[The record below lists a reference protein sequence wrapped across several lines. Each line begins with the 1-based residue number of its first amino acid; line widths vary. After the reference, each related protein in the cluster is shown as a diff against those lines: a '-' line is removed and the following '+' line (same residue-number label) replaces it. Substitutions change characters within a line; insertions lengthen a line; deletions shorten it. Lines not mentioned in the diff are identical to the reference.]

1 MSIVTQHRRNGI
13 ALPSK
18 TIVDGEFAVRAA
30 LLNHRAERCGIE
42 PALEAI
48 LRFGGNY
55 KSLIALC
62 EGVLL

>member
-1 MSIVTQHRRNGI
+1 MSMVTQHLRNGI

-30 LLNHRAERCGIE
+30 LLNHRAERYGIE
-42 PALEAI
+42 PALGAI
-48 LRFGGNY
+48 LQFSGNY

-62 EGVLL
+62 ECIFL